1 MHRVLL
7 VKLELKALQI
17 YIDLSN
23 EENNMIEDIFAKFG
37 SALTKNIIRAYKSDF
52 AQYQNWCMQSNL

>member
-37 SALTKNIIRAYKSDF
+37 GALTKNIIRAYRSDF
-52 AQYQNWCMQSNL
+52 APYQNWCLRSNL